1 MTRGQIIRE
10 DQRMPDIGNML
21 KDLKADLKVA
31 LGNKLSEIIL
41 FGSYSRGDFNEY
53 SDIDLLI
60 IINGILDKNE
70 QQNVDD
76 LVADYS
82 LENEVVISGLLY
94 PAEIYH
100 KFNSPFLQNVKEEG
114 VTI

>member
-1 MTRGQIIRE
+1 
-10 DQRMPDIGNML
+10 
-21 KDLKADLKVA
+21 
-31 LGNKLSEIIL
+31 
-41 FGSYSRGDFNEY
+41 
-53 SDIDLLI
+53 
-60 IINGILDKNE
+60 
-70 QQNVDD
+70 
-76 LVADYS
+76 